1 MSFLCLTDLFL
12 FISRSVSVATGSAA
26 AGGTMEGGAAVDV
39 VKWFLK
45 NKQFKHCVVGDGEED
60 SILLPK
66 LPVFCSRWLDHSI
79 QASLHRADAVA
90 AS

>member
-1 MSFLCLTDLFL
+1 MSFLYLTDLFL
-12 FISRSVSVATGSAA
+12 FISRSVSVATGSAV
-26 AGGTMEGGAAVDV
+26 AGGTIEGGTVGV

-90 AS
+90 AL